1 MNRLNEK
8 DIVELFVSRLVRKS
22 ARRGASDDIA
32 VIPFKIGQ
40 SRINLI
46 LKCDMLVQSTDV
58 PSLMQP
64 WQIARKSVI
73 ACVSD
78 LAAKGVKPYA
88 CLISVGIPKKYS
100 ENDLHGLL
108 LGFSRVSREYKVD
121 IVGGDTNESKE
132 LVIDC
137 SMIGLTDTKSNYI
150 PKRNGGRAGDL
161 VVVSGKFG
169 YTSSAL
175 KIIFFHPA
183 TSNKFKAKALSSIFN
198 PRPNFAFGISF
209 AKFFSSSM
217 DSSDGLSCS
226 LYELAQQSDNDLFIN
241 KLPVSKDV
249 HDFAIRN
256 SYDVE
261 DLVFFG
267 GEEYET
273 VATISKSNFKMVEA
287 IGMRQ
292 NIKMHVI
299 GEVTNGTGK
308 VYLSYDD
315 KNNKKSSSN
324 SNYNNRPRLLKN
336 QGFLHFSR

>member
-1 MNRLNEK
+1 
-8 DIVELFVSRLVRKS
+8 
-22 ARRGASDDIA
+22 
-32 VIPFKIGQ
+32 
-40 SRINLI
+40 
-46 LKCDMLVQSTDV
+46 
-58 PSLMQP
+58 
-64 WQIARKSVI
+64 
-73 ACVSD
+73 
-78 LAAKGVKPYA
+78 
-88 CLISVGIPKKYS
+88 
-100 ENDLHGLL
+100 
-108 LGFSRVSREYKVD
+108 
-121 IVGGDTNESKE
+121 
-132 LVIDC
+132 
-137 SMIGLTDTKSNYI
+137 MIGLTDTKSNYI

-256 SYDVE
+256 SYNIE

-287 IGMRQ
+287 IAMRQ

-315 KNNKKSSSN
+315 KNNKKPSSN
-324 SNYNNRPRLLKN
+324 RNNNNKPRLLKN